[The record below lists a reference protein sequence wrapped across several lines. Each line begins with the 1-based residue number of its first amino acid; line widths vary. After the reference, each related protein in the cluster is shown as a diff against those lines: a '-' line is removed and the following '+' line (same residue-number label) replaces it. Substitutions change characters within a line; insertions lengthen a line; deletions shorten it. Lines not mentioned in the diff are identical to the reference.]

1 MFLNIDEKLKKDLKK
16 EAQSKGLTL
25 TGYIRLILNSRHEK

>member
-1 MFLNIDEKLKKDLKK
+1 MFLNIDERLKRDLKA
-16 EAQSKGLTL
+16 EAKSLGLTL